1 MKKYLLPAIGAF
13 LSISSFAQPQANIS
27 YNMAIPMKEMA
38 ENINLTHSMVFDLR
52 YKFNQ
57 TPLWLGTQFGIGTY
71 AETTEKQTYTFD
83 NGSTTEADV
92 RFSSDVMNL
101 HMVFGV
107 DLASKGA
114 VIPYVNIKGG
124 YTKFFTS
131 IYIPDPSDGGEC
143 KALENKNL
151 YKDGAWSTGAGA
163 GMKILLSKLVKEKFG
178 YNTWIDFSVGY
189 LAGGELNYINSKKL
203 MNDEPNPNAKPY
215 NVTFVHLSTNELHQ
229 HKVAE
234 LFTSRINQL
243 DLRLGI
249 LFKL

>member
-1 MKKYLLPAIGAF
+1 
-13 LSISSFAQPQANIS
+13 
-27 YNMAIPMKEMA
+27 
-38 ENINLTHSMVFDLR
+38 
-52 YKFNQ
+52 
-57 TPLWLGTQFGIGTY
+57 
-71 AETTEKQTYTFD
+71 
-83 NGSTTEADV
+83 
-92 RFSSDVMNL
+92 
-101 HMVFGV
+101 
-107 DLASKGA
+107 
-114 VIPYVNIKGG
+114 
-124 YTKFFTS
+124 
-131 IYIPDPSDGGEC
+131 
-143 KALENKNL
+143 
-151 YKDGAWSTGAGA
+151 
-163 GMKILLSKLVKEKFG
+163 MKILLSKLVKEKFG